1 MAGDPYE
8 ALGVSRSAT
17 ADEIKKAYRRIAK
30 TDHPDLNS
38 DPAAVARFT
47 AASAAY
53 DLLKDP
59 EQRKRFD
66 AGEIDASGQ
75 ERATARQ
82 WRQQPGGGNPFGGGF
97 GGSGGFGGHA
107 QDPDLADVFADLFGQ
122 RQQPR
127 GGFGG
132 FGGFGGRG
140 DQRGQ
145 DLRLALR
152 VDFLTAAKGGRTRIT
167 LPAGGTLEV
176 AIPKGVREG
185 QTIRLRGKGEPGI
198 GRGEPGDAYLEVS
211 VAEHPFFRRDG
222 DDILLVLPISLDE
235 AILGAKVAAPTI
247 DGPVNLTIPKGA
259 TSGQKLRLRGRGVKG
274 GDQHVELR
282 VAMPPK
288 VDPELEAFAQ
298 KWREGHAYDPRKGM
312 GS

>member
-1 MAGDPYE
+1 MAGDPYQ

-59 EQRKRFD
+59 EQRQRFD
-66 AGEIDASGQ
+66 SGQIDAQGQ
-75 ERATARQ
+75 ERATQRQ
-82 WRQQPGGGNPFGGGF
+82 WRQQPGGGNPFG
-97 GGSGGFGGHA
+97 GGFGGHA

-122 RQQPR
+122 RQGQR
-127 GGFGG
+127 AGGFGG

-145 DLRLALR
+145 DVRLPLR
-152 VDFLTAAKGGRTRIT
+152 VDFLTAAKGGSRRVT
-167 LPAGGTLEV
+167 LPSGGTLEV
-176 AIPKGVREG
+176 TIPKGVRDG
-185 QTIRLRGKGEPGI
+185 QTIRLRGKGEAGI
-198 GRGEPGDAYLEVS
+198 GRGEAGDAYLDVA
-211 VAEHPFFRRDG
+211 VAEHPHFKRDG

-235 AILGAKVAAPTI
+235 AVLGGKVAAPTI
-247 DGPVNLTIPKGA
+247 DGAVNLSIPKGA
-259 TSGQKLRLRGRGVKG
+259 TSGQKLRLRGRGVNG

-282 VAMPPK
+282 VAMPSK
-288 VDPELEAFAQ
+288 IDPELEIFIE
-298 KWREGHAYDPRKGM
+298 KWREKHGYDPRKGM
-312 GS
+312 TA

>member
-8 ALGVSRSAT
+8 ALGVTRSAT

-59 EQRKRFD
+59 EQRQRFD
-66 AGEIDASGQ
+66 TGQIDAQGQ
-75 ERATARQ
+75 ERATQRQ
-82 WRQQPGGGNPFGGGF
+82 WRQQPGGGGNPFG
-97 GGSGGFGGHA
+97 GGFGGHA

-127 GGFGG
+127 GGGFGG

-145 DLRLALR
+145 DLRLPLR

-167 LPAGGTLEV
+167 LPSGGTLEV
-176 AIPKGVREG
+176 AVPKGVREG
-185 QTIRLRGKGEPGI
+185 QTIRLRGKGERGI
-198 GRGEPGDAYLEVS
+198 GRGEAGDAYLD
-211 VAEHPFFRRDG
+211 VAIADHAFFRRDG

-259 TSGQKLRLRGRGVKG
+259 TSGQKLRLRGRGING

-282 VAMPPK
+282 VAMPSQI
-288 VDPELEAFAQ
+288 DPELEAFVL
-298 KWREGHAYDPRKGM
+298 KWRASHAYDPRKGM
-312 GS
+312 SG

>member
-59 EQRKRFD
+59 EQRQRFD
-66 AGEIDASGQ
+66 AGQIDAQGQ
-75 ERATARQ
+75 ERAAQRQ
-82 WRQQPGGGNPFGGGF
+82 WRQQQGGGNPFGGGF
-97 GGSGGFGGHA
+97 GGHA
-107 QDPDLADVFADLFGQ
+107 NDPDMADVFADLFGQ
-122 RQQPR
+122 RQAGR
-127 GGFGG
+127 GGGFGG

-145 DLRLALR
+145 DLRLPLR

-167 LPAGGTLEV
+167 LPSGGTLEV
-176 AIPKGVREG
+176 TIPKGVRDG
-185 QTIRLRGKGEPGI
+185 QTIRLRGKGEAGM
-198 GRGEPGDAYLEVS
+198 GRGEPGDAYLDVAVS
-211 VAEHPFFRRDG
+211 EHPHFRRDG
-222 DDILLVLPISLDE
+222 DDILLILPISLDE
-235 AILGAKVAAPTI
+235 AVLGGKVAAPTI
-247 DGPVNLTIPKGA
+247 DGPVNLSIPKGA
-259 TSGQKLRLRGRGVKG
+259 TSGQKLRLRGRGVNG

-282 VAMPPK
+282 VAMPAQI
-288 VDPELEAFAQ
+288 DPELEIFIE
-298 KWREGHAYDPRKGM
+298 KWRGKNGYDPRKGM
-312 GS
+312 TA